1 MAGRSLNI
9 KDIAYIAMLAAL
21 CVLATLIKIPFGSGA
36 MVHLG
41 TAMVFTSGILFGGV
55 YTGWGAAI
63 GSAFYD
69 LLMGFSPYTLWSF
82 VIKGIAGYLVGVI
95 AMGPFPNYGPKASR
109 AGFFRIVFA
118 CFVGAM
124 WTLLGYI
131 LAWWSV
137 SGSLTVAL
145 TNIPAS
151 LLTSAVGFVVAMLL
165 YPRLRGYVE
174 EKFK

>member
-1 MAGRSLNI
+1 MSKKFTI
-9 KDIAYIAMLAAL
+9 KDMVFISVLAAM
-21 CVLATLIKIPFGSGA
+21 CVIATFIKIPFGSGA

-55 YTGWGAAI
+55 YAGLGAAI

-82 VIKGIAGYLVGVI
+82 IIKGG
-95 AMGPFPNYGPKASR
+95 
-109 AGFFRIVFA
+109 AGFIVGLIATGMWPNSRGNGQSSGIVRNVFA

-131 LAWWSV
+131 LAWWAII
-137 SGSLTVAL
+137 GSFTVAL
-145 TNIPAS
+145 TNITAS
-151 LLTSAVGFVVAMLL
+151 LLTSAVGFVVTMLI
-165 YPRLRGYVE
+165 YPRLKLYVG
-174 EKFK
+174 KYFN